1 MTGLEIVGSLVALLA
16 VLVPVILKGMQNRKA
31 NRNEIGKVESGEL
44 GAGMD
49 AVDKLQPHDEKRG

>member
-31 NRNEIGKVESGEL
+31 NRNEIGRVESGEL

-49 AVDKLQPHDEKRG
+49 VVDRVQPGDEKRG